1 MGNRFVTRFSPVVM
15 ILHSGMINTTVQ
27 IMARLNIHALCQRVN
42 PVPSSRYR
50 EIEMKSFLLMTGSGP
65 LVILTSYTFIQDAT
79 LLEALLLKGIDKFVA
94 YEIPLELA
102 KDRYGGHYTAVIN
115 DWLETEDLRVLDFN
129 GERAF
134 RLFSFSE
141 LGEAQI
147 REP

>member
-1 MGNRFVTRFSPVVM
+1 
-15 ILHSGMINTTVQ
+15 
-27 IMARLNIHALCQRVN
+27 
-42 PVPSSRYR
+42 
-50 EIEMKSFLLMTGSGP
+50 MKSFLLMTGSGP
-65 LVILTSYTFIQDAT
+65 LVILTSYTSIQDAT

-94 YEIPLELA
+94 YEVPLELA